1 MRTGRAMDR
10 STLPGPG
17 LSLLA
22 LALGA
27 AAGFAA
33 ATWFGPRLRE
43 VGAGLGRLLT
53 GDEEEPQPHS
63 SHLASRVR
71 GAFAADPLLASLEL
85 EPIPVSAGMV
95 ELHGWVATRSER
107 ARAWRVARAV
117 PGIESIVNCILV
129 HGEDDPAP
137 GTTTA

>member
-1 MRTGRAMDR
+1 MRTGRDLER

-43 VGAGLGRLLT
+43 AGAGLGRLLV
-53 GDEEEPQPHS
+53 GDEDEAPPHS
-63 SHLASRVR
+63 SHLAARVR
-71 GAFAADPLLASLEL
+71 TAFAADPLLASLDL
-85 EPIPVSAGMV
+85 EPIPVSAGTV

-107 ARAWRVARAV
+107 ARAWRAARDV
-117 PGIESIVNCILV
+117 PGIGNVVNCILV

-137 GTTTA
+137 GPTTT

>member
-1 MRTGRAMDR
+1 VWIRRESDR

-43 VGAGLGRLLT
+43 ARSELGRLFG
-53 GDEEEPQPHS
+53 GDEGERPMHAAR
-63 SHLASRVR
+63 LASRVR
-71 GAFAADPLLASLEL
+71 AALAADPVLAALDL
-85 EPIPVSAGMV
+85 EPIPVSAGQV
-95 ELHGWVATRSER
+95 ELHGWVATRAER
-107 ARAWRVARAV
+107 AQAWRAARVV
-117 PGIESIVNCILV
+117 PGIESVVNCILV
-129 HGEDDPAP
+129 HGEDDPQP
-137 GTTTA
+137 GTATS